1 MVYTFLA
8 FCYKNWNKSMLNKP
22 PTKLSAIHF
31 NGRERR
37 KSPRIRY
44 DVGTYLESNEGVLE
58 VQLIDISLT
67 GCSFSCA
74 SWQPEVGE
82 SLNLKMVLPGC
93 ASLLQLKVTVCS
105 RLGSKSGVTFLQM
118 DSASLIYLKKA
129 LQNREQASAP
139 PGYFGI

>member
-1 MVYTFLA
+1 
-8 FCYKNWNKSMLNKP
+8 MLNKP
-22 PTKLSAIHF
+22 PTELSAIHF

-44 DVGTYLESNEGVLE
+44 DVGTFLESNEGVLE

-82 SLNLKMVLPGC
+82 CFNLKMVLPGC

-118 DSASLIYLKKA
+118 DSASSIHLKKA
-129 LQNREQASAP
+129 LQNKEQASAP
-139 PGYFGI
+139 PGYFGV